1 LEFATAMANFHWGQR
16 VGKPP
21 EKYCW
26 RHIAGEYV
34 HSTGL
39 FGRPTYGVSVTG
51 KVYYP
56 ESVATNGCTGINTTS
71 IAGWSTSSA
80 GSSRILMLDRGV
92 CHFVE
97 KVRHAQMVGAD
108 AVVIVNNIEG
118 NSLPVMADDGS
129 ADDLFI
135 PSVLVTQSVGTSMK
149 LSINAGEAV
158 VVVIQ
163 WEIPHPDNRVEFGL
177 WTSSFDPMAL
187 S

>member
-1 LEFATAMANFHWGQR
+1 
-16 VGKPP
+16 
-21 EKYCW
+21 
-26 RHIAGEYV
+26 
-34 HSTGL
+34 
-39 FGRPTYGVSVTG
+39 
-51 KVYYP
+51 
-56 ESVATNGCTGINTTS
+56 
-71 IAGWSTSSA
+71 
-80 GSSRILMLDRGV
+80 
-92 CHFVE
+92 
-97 KVRHAQMVGAD
+97 MVGAD